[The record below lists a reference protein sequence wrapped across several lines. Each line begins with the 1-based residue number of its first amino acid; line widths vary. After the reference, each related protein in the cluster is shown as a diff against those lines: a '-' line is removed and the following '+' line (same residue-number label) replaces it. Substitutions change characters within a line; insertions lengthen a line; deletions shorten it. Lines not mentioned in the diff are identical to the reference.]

1 MKEKIKGFILP
12 TVLTLAFLLIYFY
25 LALPALNILAG
36 GFWLMI
42 FLAAIIFVVTYL
54 YKNNREFLK
63 KLGNR

>member
-12 TVLTLAFLLIYFY
+12 TVPTLAFLLIYFY

-42 FLAAIIFVVTYL
+42 FLAALIFVVTYL

-63 KLGNR
+63 NLGNR

>member
-63 KLGNR
+63 NLGNR